1 MENNNEI
8 SIDHLFYYELNGK
21 KNCIIG
27 KKKMIFIFIYFAI
40 LLKKLEKDD
49 FFTKIIEI
57 LQDNPNA

>member
-27 KKKMIFIFIYFAI
+27 KKKDDFYIYFVI